1 MAEDKINN
9 AECVTLL
16 SYTPPAVAEAAT
28 AEGGDAEVAEV
39 EKKE

>member
-1 MAEDKINN
+1 MAEDKIKD

-16 SYTPPAVAEAAT
+16 SYSPPAVAEAAT
-28 AEGGDAEVAEV
+28 AEGGDAEV